1 MSTSHAIAHTPPRG
15 AMAPIRDGETD
26 AAPTLA
32 FQENSPGMIP
42 IEDTSITSTE
52 GDIDSLIVDL
62 AEQIEQNQNM
72 TNHPPM

>member
-1 MSTSHAIAHTPPRG
+1 
-15 AMAPIRDGETD
+15 MAPIRDGETD

-52 GDIDSLIVDL
+52 GDIDSLLVDL
-62 AEQIEQNQNM
+62 AEQISEDEKMIYHQQMGNIPSQQNQPRM
-72 TNHPPM
+72 I